1 MSIKDN
7 GIGMSEAEIIDNLG
21 TIARSGTKKF
31 LETLS
36 GDSAKDAQLI
46 GQFGVGFYSAFIVA
60 DKVTVLTKRSDA
72 PAVRWES
79 DGEGQYEIQAA
90 DKTDRGT
97 EVILHLRDED
107 KEFLEPARLRQLVR
121 KYSDHLSIPIV
132 LKTGDTEET
141 LNQAKAFWTRPKS
154 ELKDEDYQAFY
165 KHISHDTEDAR
176 VWAHNKVEGNIEYT
190 SLLYLPKRAPFDLF
204 EREQKGGIQ
213 LYVKRVF
220 IMDKAAELL
229 PPYLRFMRGLVDSS
243 DLPLNVSRELLQ
255 NNRTVEKIKA
265 ALVKRTLDLLED
277 LAANKPA
284 EYAEFWKTFGT
295 VLKEGIIDDPA
306 NKIRIAKLLRFN
318 STAESGDAPNVTL
331 EAYVSRMKADQK
343 AIYYLTAD
351 TLAAARNSP
360 HLEGFRAKGM
370 EVLLLTDRIDE
381 WVAGHLHE
389 FEGKTL
395 ANVASAAADVASAIE
410 TPEKAAAETRL
421 QRHAGSRLAK
431 ALAGK
436 IAKAQVSARLTDSP
450 AVLIA
455 GEFGLSLRMGRILK
469 QAGQNNPFA
478 TLPILELNPKHPL
491 AQRLKD
497 TADEAAFAD
506 LAHVLY
512 DQAMLAEGGELD
524 DPASFRAARE
534 PADRGRAF
542 RAAENYS
549 ELSMLT
555 PQWAANDGAMAAGGT
570 PDVDDAPL
578 LDAYSGAVI
587 GALERVAPAVTFIE
601 VAGPSRGRA
610 HAAGAR
616 SKPAVRVFSSR
627 PTATCSP
634 TVMWSM
640 APTRSPCVSMTIRD
654 FTPISWAM
662 TRIRTWRCC
671 ASDTRARCR
680 TRSSAILHA

>member
-1 MSIKDN
+1 MTTETEPAAAQKPQIKEFQAETKQVLRLVIHSLYSHKEIFLRELISNASDACEKLRFEAIAKPELLGSDALSITLTPDTDAGTLSIKDN
-7 GIGMSEAEIIDNLG
+7 GIGMSEAEVIDNLG

-60 DKVTVLTKRSDA
+60 DKVTVLTKRGDS
-72 PAVRWES
+72 PGVRWES

-90 DKTDRGT
+90 DKADRGT

-107 KEFLEPARLRQLVR
+107 KEFLEAARLRQLVR

-132 LKTGDTEET
+132 LKTGETQET

-165 KHISHDTEDAR
+165 KHITHDTEDAR
-176 VWAHNKVEGNIEYT
+176 IWAHNRVEGNIEYT
-190 SLLYLPKRAPFDLF
+190 SLLYLPRHAPFDLYD
-204 EREQKGGIQ
+204 REQKGGIQ

-277 LAANKPA
+277 LAANKPE

-295 VLKEGIIDDPA
+295 VLKEGIIDDPG
-306 NKIRIAKLLRFN
+306 NKIRIAKLLRFY
-318 STAESGDAPNVTL
+318 STAESGDAPVVTL
-331 EAYVSRMKADQK
+331 EAYVARMKADQK

-389 FEGKTL
+389 FEGKPL

-410 TPEKAAAETRL
+410 TPEKAAAESAFKDTL
-421 QRHAGSRLAK
+421 DRLAK

-436 IAKAQVSARLTDSP
+436 IASAQISARLTDSP

-478 TLPILELNPKHPL
+478 ALPILELNPKHPL
-491 AQRLKD
+491 VERLKD
-497 TADEAAFAD
+497 TADQEAFAD

-524 DPASFRAARE
+524 DPASFVRRVNKLIVEGLAAQ
-534 PADRGRAF
+534 PKII
-542 RAAENYS
+542 
-549 ELSMLT
+549 LS
-555 PQWAANDGAMAAGGT
+555 
-570 PDVDDAPL
+570 
-578 LDAYSGAVI
+578 
-587 GALERVAPAVTFIE
+587 
-601 VAGPSRGRA
+601 
-610 HAAGAR
+610 
-616 SKPAVRVFSSR
+616 
-627 PTATCSP
+627 
-634 TVMWSM
+634 
-640 APTRSPCVSMTIRD
+640 
-654 FTPISWAM
+654 
-662 TRIRTWRCC
+662 
-671 ASDTRARCR
+671 
-680 TRSSAILHA
+680 

>member
-1 MSIKDN
+1 MTTETEPAAQQKPQIKEFQAETKQVLRLVIHSLYSHKEIFLRELISNASDACEKLRFESIARPELLGSDSLSITLTPDSSAGTLSVKDN
-7 GIGMSEAEIIDNLG
+7 GIGMNEAEIIDNLG

-31 LETLS
+31 LATLS

-60 DKVTVLTKRSDA
+60 DKVTVLTKRIDS
-72 PAVRWES
+72 PAVRWDS
-79 DGEGQYEIQAA
+79 DGEGQYEIQPA

-107 KEFLEPARLRQLVR
+107 KEFLEAARLRQLVR

-132 LKTGDTEET
+132 LKSGETEET
-141 LNQAKAFWTRPKS
+141 LNQAKAFWTRSKS

-165 KHISHDTEDAR
+165 KHISHDSEDAR

-190 SLLYLPKRAPFDLF
+190 SLLYLPKHAPFDLYD
-204 EREQKGGIQ
+204 RDQKGGVQ

-277 LAANKPA
+277 LAANKPE
-284 EYAEFWKTFGT
+284 EYAEFWKTFGM

-306 NKIRIAKLLRFN
+306 NKVRIAKLLRFH
-318 STAESGDAPNVTL
+318 STAESGDAPPKATL
-331 EAYVSRMKADQK
+331 EAYVSRMKPDQK

-351 TLAAARNSP
+351 SLAAARNSP
-360 HLEGFRAKGM
+360 HLEGFRAQGL

-389 FEGKTL
+389 FEGKPI
-395 ANVASAAADVASAIE
+395 ANVASAAADLASAIE
-410 TPEKAAAETRL
+410 TPEKAAAESAFKDTL
-421 QRHAGSRLAK
+421 DRLAK
-431 ALAGK
+431 ALTGK

-450 AVLIA
+450 AVLMA

-491 AQRLKD
+491 ALRLKD
-497 TADEAAFAD
+497 TADEQAFAD

-512 DQAMLAEGGELD
+512 DQAMLAEGGELE
-524 DPASFRAARE
+524 DPASFVRRVNRLIVDGLAAQ
-534 PADRGRAF
+534 PKII
-542 RAAENYS
+542 
-549 ELSMLT
+549 LS
-555 PQWAANDGAMAAGGT
+555 
-570 PDVDDAPL
+570 
-578 LDAYSGAVI
+578 
-587 GALERVAPAVTFIE
+587 
-601 VAGPSRGRA
+601 
-610 HAAGAR
+610 
-616 SKPAVRVFSSR
+616 
-627 PTATCSP
+627 
-634 TVMWSM
+634 
-640 APTRSPCVSMTIRD
+640 
-654 FTPISWAM
+654 
-662 TRIRTWRCC
+662 
-671 ASDTRARCR
+671 
-680 TRSSAILHA
+680 

>member
-1 MSIKDN
+1 MTTETEPAAAQKPQIKEFQAETKQVLRLVIHSLYSHKEIFLRELISNASDACEKLRFEAIAKPELLGSDALSITLTPDTDAGTLSIKDN

-60 DKVTVLTKRSDA
+60 DKVTVLTKRSDS
-72 PAVRWES
+72 PGVRWES

-132 LKTGDTEET
+132 LKTGETQET

-176 VWAHNKVEGNIEYT
+176 IWAHNRVEGNIEYT
-190 SLLYLPKRAPFDLF
+190 SLLYLPKHAPFDLYD
-204 EREQKGGIQ
+204 REQKGGIQ

-277 LAANKPA
+277 LAANKPE

-306 NKIRIAKLLRFN
+306 NKVRIAKLLRFH
-318 STAESGDAPNVTL
+318 STAESGDAPNITL
-331 EAYVSRMKADQK
+331 DAYVSRMKADQK

-389 FEGKTL
+389 FEGKPL
-395 ANVASAAADVASAIE
+395 ASVASAAADVASAIE
-410 TPEKAAAETRL
+410 TPEKAAAESAFKDTLDRL
-421 QRHAGSRLAK
+421 GKS
-431 ALAGK
+431 LAGK
-436 IAKAQVSARLTDSP
+436 IASAQVSARLTDSP

-478 TLPILELNPKHPL
+478 ALPILELNPKHPL
-491 AQRLKD
+491 VLRLKD
-497 TADEAAFAD
+497 TSDQEAFAD

-512 DQAMLAEGGELD
+512 DQAMLAEGGELE
-524 DPASFRAARE
+524 DPAAYLRRVNKLIVEGLAAQ
-534 PADRGRAF
+534 PKII
-542 RAAENYS
+542 
-549 ELSMLT
+549 LS
-555 PQWAANDGAMAAGGT
+555 
-570 PDVDDAPL
+570 
-578 LDAYSGAVI
+578 
-587 GALERVAPAVTFIE
+587 
-601 VAGPSRGRA
+601 
-610 HAAGAR
+610 
-616 SKPAVRVFSSR
+616 
-627 PTATCSP
+627 
-634 TVMWSM
+634 
-640 APTRSPCVSMTIRD
+640 
-654 FTPISWAM
+654 
-662 TRIRTWRCC
+662 
-671 ASDTRARCR
+671 
-680 TRSSAILHA
+680 

>member
-1 MSIKDN
+1 MTTEPEAQIKEFQAETKQVLRLVIHSLYSHKEIFLRELISNASDACEKLRFEALANASLLGTDSLSVTLHPDAAAGTLSIKDN
-7 GIGMSEAEIIDNLG
+7 GIGMSEAEVIDNLG

-31 LETLS
+31 LEALS

-60 DKVTVLTKRSDA
+60 DKVTVLTKRTDT
-72 PAVRWES
+72 PGVRWVS
-79 DGEGQYEIQAA
+79 DGEGQYEIQEF
-90 DKTDRGT
+90 DKSDRGT
-97 EVILHLRDED
+97 EVILHLREED
-107 KEFLEPARLRQLVR
+107 KEFLEAASLRQLVR

-132 LKTGDTEET
+132 LKDGDTDET

-165 KHISHDTEDAR
+165 RHLTHDSDQAR
-176 VWAHNKVEGNIEYT
+176 AWAHNKVEGNVEYT

-204 EREQKGGIQ
+204 EREQKGGVQ

-277 LAANKPA
+277 LAANKPE
-284 EYAEFWKTFGT
+284 EYAEFWKTFGP
-295 VLKEGIIDDPA
+295 VLKEGIIEDPGQ
-306 NKIRIAKLLRFN
+306 KSRLAKLLRFH
-318 STAESGDAPNVTL
+318 STAAGDAPEVTL
-331 EAYVSRMKADQK
+331 DAYVARMKADQK

-351 TLAAARNSP
+351 SLTAARNSP
-360 HLEGFRAKGM
+360 HLEGFRSKGM

-410 TPEKAAAETRL
+410 TPEKAAADSIFKDTL
-421 QRHAGSRLAK
+421 DRLAK
-431 ALAGK
+431 ILKGK
-436 IAKAQVSARLTDSP
+436 VASAQLSARLTDSP
-450 AVLIA
+450 AVLVA
-455 GEFGLSLRMGRILK
+455 GEFGISLRMGRILK
-469 QAGQNNPFA
+469 QAGQTNPFA

-491 AQRLKD
+491 ALRLKD
-497 TADEAAFAD
+497 SADEAAFAD

-524 DPASFRAARE
+524 DPAIFVRRVNRLIV
-534 PADRGRAF
+534 DG
-542 RAAENYS
+542 
-549 ELSMLT
+549 LSAQ
-555 PQWAANDGAMAAGGT
+555 PK
-570 PDVDDAPL
+570 
-578 LDAYSGAVI
+578 I
-587 GALERVAPAVTFIE
+587 
-601 VAGPSRGRA
+601 
-610 HAAGAR
+610 
-616 SKPAVRVFSSR
+616 
-627 PTATCSP
+627 
-634 TVMWSM
+634 
-640 APTRSPCVSMTIRD
+640 
-654 FTPISWAM
+654 
-662 TRIRTWRCC
+662 
-671 ASDTRARCR
+671 
-680 TRSSAILHA
+680 ILS

>member
-1 MSIKDN
+1 MTTETQPASSPKAQIKEFQAETKQVLRLVIHSLYSHKEIFLRELISNASDACEKLRFEAIAKPELLGSDALSITLTPDSNAGTLSIKDN

-60 DKVTVLTKRSDA
+60 DKVTVLTKRGDS

-79 DGEGQYEIQAA
+79 DGEGQYQIQAD

-107 KEFLEPARLRQLVR
+107 KEFLEAARLRQLVR

-132 LKTGDTEET
+132 LKTGDTQET

-165 KHISHDTEDAR
+165 RHISHDTEDAR

-190 SLLYLPKRAPFDLF
+190 SLLYLPKHAPFDLYD
-204 EREQKGGIQ
+204 REQKGGIQ

-277 LAANKPA
+277 LAANKPD
-284 EYAEFWKTFGT
+284 EYAEFWKTFGS

-306 NKIRIAKLLRFN
+306 NKIRIAKLLRFH
-318 STAESGDAPNVTL
+318 STAESGDAPSVTL
-331 EAYVSRMKADQK
+331 DAYVSRMKADQK

-389 FEGKTL
+389 FEGKSL

-410 TPEKAAAETRL
+410 TPEKAAAESAFKDTL
-421 QRHAGSRLAK
+421 DRLAA

-491 AQRLKD
+491 VLRLKD
-497 TADEAAFAD
+497 TADKESFAD

-524 DPASFRAARE
+524 DPAGFVRLVNKLIVE
-534 PADRGRAF
+534 G
-542 RAAENYS
+542 
-549 ELSMLT
+549 LSAQ
-555 PQWAANDGAMAAGGT
+555 PK
-570 PDVDDAPL
+570 
-578 LDAYSGAVI
+578 I
-587 GALERVAPAVTFIE
+587 
-601 VAGPSRGRA
+601 
-610 HAAGAR
+610 
-616 SKPAVRVFSSR
+616 
-627 PTATCSP
+627 
-634 TVMWSM
+634 
-640 APTRSPCVSMTIRD
+640 
-654 FTPISWAM
+654 
-662 TRIRTWRCC
+662 
-671 ASDTRARCR
+671 
-680 TRSSAILHA
+680 ILS

>member
-1 MSIKDN
+1 MTTETQTKAATEPQIKEFQAETKQVLRLVIHSLYSHKEIFLRELVSNASDACEKLRFEAIAKPDLLGEDTLSITLTPDSAARTLSIKDN

-72 PAVRWES
+72 PAVRWDS
-79 DGEGQYEIQAA
+79 DGEGQYEIQGSG
-90 DKTDRGT
+90 KTDRGT

-132 LKTGDTEET
+132 LKAGDTDET

-154 ELKDEDYQAFY
+154 ELTDEDYQAFY
-165 KHISHDTEDAR
+165 KHLTHDSEGAR
-176 VWAHNKVEGNIEYT
+176 LWAHNKVEGNIEYT

-255 NNRTVEKIKA
+255 NNRTVEKIKS
-265 ALVKRTLDLLED
+265 ALVKRSLDLLED
-277 LAANKPA
+277 LAANKPQ
-284 EYAEFWKTFGT
+284 EYAEFWKTFGV
-295 VLKEGIIDDPA
+295 VLKEGIIDDPGQ
-306 NKIRIAKLLRFN
+306 KTRIAKLLRFN
-318 STAESGDAPNVTL
+318 STAESTDAPEVTL
-331 EAYVSRMKADQK
+331 EAYLSRMKADQK
-343 AIYYLTAD
+343 SIYYLTAD
-351 TLAAARNSP
+351 SLAAARNSP

-381 WVAGHLHE
+381 WVAAHLHE

-410 TPEKAAAETRL
+410 TPEKAAAESAFKDTLDRL
-421 QRHAGSRLAK
+421 GKNLT
-431 ALAGK
+431 GK
-436 IAKAQVSARLTDSP
+436 IAGAQVSARLTDSP
-450 AVLIA
+450 AVLVA
-455 GEFGLSLRMGRILK
+455 GEFGMSLRMGRILK

-478 TLPILELNPKHPL
+478 TLPVLEVNPKHPL
-491 AQRLKD
+491 VERLKN
-497 TADEAAFAD
+497 TADDAAFSD

-524 DPASFRAARE
+524 DPAIFVRRVNRLIVE
-534 PADRGRAF
+534 G
-542 RAAENYS
+542 
-549 ELSMLT
+549 LSAQ
-555 PQWAANDGAMAAGGT
+555 PK
-570 PDVDDAPL
+570 
-578 LDAYSGAVI
+578 I
-587 GALERVAPAVTFIE
+587 
-601 VAGPSRGRA
+601 
-610 HAAGAR
+610 
-616 SKPAVRVFSSR
+616 
-627 PTATCSP
+627 
-634 TVMWSM
+634 
-640 APTRSPCVSMTIRD
+640 
-654 FTPISWAM
+654 
-662 TRIRTWRCC
+662 
-671 ASDTRARCR
+671 
-680 TRSSAILHA
+680 ILS

>member
-1 MSIKDN
+1 MTTETQPIAEPQPQIKEFQAETKQVLRLVIHSLYSHKEIFLRELVSNASDACEKLRFEAIAKPELLGADSLEITLTPDSAAGTLSIKDN
-7 GIGMSEAEIIDNLG
+7 GVGMSEAEIIDNLG

-72 PAVRWES
+72 PGVRWDS
-79 DGEGQYEIQAA
+79 DGEGQYEIQGSG
-90 DKTDRGT
+90 KTDRGT

-107 KEFLEPARLRQLVR
+107 KEFLESGRLRQLVR

-132 LKTGDTEET
+132 LKTGDTQET

-154 ELKDEDYQAFY
+154 DLKDEDYQAFY
-165 KHISHDTEDAR
+165 KHLTHDSEDAR

-255 NNRTVEKIKA
+255 NNRTVEKIKS
-265 ALVKRTLDLLED
+265 ALVKRSLDLLED
-277 LAANKPA
+277 LASTKPQ
-284 EYAEFWKTFGT
+284 EYAEFWKTFGV

-306 NKIRIAKLLRFN
+306 QKTRIAKLLRFN
-318 STAESGDAPNVTL
+318 STAADSGDAPDVTL
-331 EAYVSRMKADQK
+331 EAYVSRIKADQK
-343 AIYYLTAD
+343 SIYYLTAD
-351 TLAAARNSP
+351 SLAAARNSP

-381 WVAGHLHE
+381 WVAAHLHD

-410 TPEKAAAETRL
+410 TPDKAAAETVFKDTLDRL
-421 QRHAGSRLAK
+421 GKNLT
-431 ALAGK
+431 GK
-436 IAKAQVSARLTDSP
+436 IASAQVSSRLTDSP
-450 AVLIA
+450 AVLVA
-455 GEFGLSLRMGRILK
+455 GEFGMSLRMGRILK
-469 QAGQNNPFA
+469 QAGQSNPFA
-478 TLPILELNPKHPL
+478 TLPILEVNPKHPL
-491 AQRLKD
+491 VERLKE
-497 TADEAAFAD
+497 TADDASFSD

-524 DPASFRAARE
+524 DPAVFVRRVNRLIVE
-534 PADRGRAF
+534 G
-542 RAAENYS
+542 
-549 ELSMLT
+549 LSAQPKIILT
-555 PQWAANDGAMAAGGT
+555 
-570 PDVDDAPL
+570 
-578 LDAYSGAVI
+578 
-587 GALERVAPAVTFIE
+587 
-601 VAGPSRGRA
+601 
-610 HAAGAR
+610 
-616 SKPAVRVFSSR
+616 
-627 PTATCSP
+627 
-634 TVMWSM
+634 
-640 APTRSPCVSMTIRD
+640 
-654 FTPISWAM
+654 
-662 TRIRTWRCC
+662 
-671 ASDTRARCR
+671 
-680 TRSSAILHA
+680 

>member
-1 MSIKDN
+1 MTTETEPAAAQKPQIRDFQAETKQVLRLVIHSLYSHKEIFLRELISNASDACEKLRFEAIAKPDLMGGDELSVTLTPDSSAGTLSVRDN

-79 DGEGQYEIQAA
+79 DGEGQYQIEAA

-107 KEFLEPARLRQLVR
+107 KEFLEAARLRQLVR
-121 KYSDHLSIPIV
+121 KYSDHLSIPIT
-132 LKTGDTEET
+132 LKTADAEET
-141 LNQAKAFWTRPKS
+141 VNQAKAFWTRPKS

-165 KHISHDTEDAR
+165 KHISHDSEDAR
-176 VWAHNKVEGNIEYT
+176 VWAHNKVEGSIEYT

-204 EREQKGGIQ
+204 DRDQKGGMQ

-220 IMDKAAELL
+220 IMDRAAELL

-265 ALVKRTLDLLED
+265 ALVKRSLDMLDE
-277 LAANKPA
+277 LAAKPD
-284 EYAEFWKTFGT
+284 EYAEFWKTFGM

-306 NKIRIAKLLRFN
+306 NKVRIAKLLRFN
-318 STAESGDAPNVTL
+318 STGESADAPGVAL
-331 EAYVSRMKADQK
+331 EAYVSRMKSDQK

-351 TLAAARNSP
+351 SLAAARNSP
-360 HLEGFRAKGM
+360 HLEGFRAKGV

-381 WVAGHLHE
+381 WVAAHLHE

-395 ANVASAAADVASAIE
+395 ANVASSAADVASAIE
-410 TPEKAAAETRL
+410 TPEKAAAETEFKDTLDRL
-421 QRHAGSRLAK
+421 GKS
-431 ALAGK
+431 LAGK
-436 IAKAQVSARLTDSP
+436 IAGAQVSARLTDSP
-450 AVLIA
+450 AVLVA
-455 GEFGLSLRMGRILK
+455 GEFGMSLRMGRILK

-478 TLPILELNPKHPL
+478 TLPNLEVNPKHPIVE
-491 AQRLKD
+491 RLKD

-524 DPASFRAARE
+524 DPASFVRRVNRLIVEGLAAQ
-534 PADRGRAF
+534 PKII
-542 RAAENYS
+542 
-549 ELSMLT
+549 LS
-555 PQWAANDGAMAAGGT
+555 
-570 PDVDDAPL
+570 
-578 LDAYSGAVI
+578 
-587 GALERVAPAVTFIE
+587 
-601 VAGPSRGRA
+601 
-610 HAAGAR
+610 
-616 SKPAVRVFSSR
+616 
-627 PTATCSP
+627 
-634 TVMWSM
+634 
-640 APTRSPCVSMTIRD
+640 
-654 FTPISWAM
+654 
-662 TRIRTWRCC
+662 
-671 ASDTRARCR
+671 
-680 TRSSAILHA
+680 